1 MTTQAQVSSFV
12 GIDVSKAHL
21 DVAVRPSSQKWQ
33 VDNTEAGI
41 AHLVQQ
47 LQALSPDLVVM
58 EATGGYEAMAAAAL
72 AVAGL
77 AVAVI
82 NPRQAR
88 DFAKSLNRLAKTDK
102 IDAQVLAHFGQALH
116 PEPRPLADEATAA
129 LHALL
134 TRRRQ
139 VIEMLVGEKNRLDL
153 VHESMRSHV
162 QEHVKWLEQ
171 EIADLEEELDQQ
183 VANNVIWQAKEEL
196 LISVP
201 GVGKVT
207 ARTLLAELP
216 ELGTVN
222 RKQVAA
228 LVGVAPYNRDSGTLR
243 GKRAIWG
250 GRAPV
255 RSALYMA
262 TLSATRWNPIIKQHY
277 LHLTQEAG
285 KLPMVA
291 LVACMRKLLTILN
304 AILAS
309 NKAWNPKLAEPK
321 LVLTS

>member
-1 MTTQAQVSSFV
+1 MSNPAQAASFV

-21 DVAVRPSSQKWQ
+21 DVAVRPSAATWQ
-33 VDNTEAGI
+33 GDNTEEGI
-41 AHLVQQ
+41 AALVSR
-47 LQALSPDLVVM
+47 LQALQPVLVVL
-58 EATGGYEAMAAAAL
+58 EATGGYEVSAAAAL
-72 AVAGL
+72 AGAGL

-102 IDAQVLAHFGQALH
+102 IDARVLAHFADAVR
-116 PEPRPLADEATAA
+116 PEPRPLADETSAT
-129 LHALL
+129 LQALL

-139 VIEMLVGEKNRLDL
+139 VIEMLVAEKNRLGL
-153 VHESMRSHV
+153 VHASMRAHLR
-162 QEHVKWLEQ
+162 EHLDW
-171 EIADLEEELDQQ
+171 LEEEVEDLDKQLDEL
-183 VANNVIWQAKEEL
+183 VSTNATWQAKEAL
-196 LISVP
+196 LTSVP

-207 ARTLLAELP
+207 ARTLLADLP

-228 LVGVAPYNRDSGTLR
+228 LVGVAPFNRDSGTFR

-250 GRAPV
+250 GRAAV

-262 TLSATRWNPIIKQHY
+262 TLSATRFNPVIAHHY
-277 LHLTQEAG
+277 QHLTQEGG
-285 KLPMVA
+285 KLAKVA
-291 LVACMRKLLTILN
+291 LIACMRKLLTILN

-309 NKAWNPKLAEPK
+309 MQPWKPELAVSKP
-321 LVLTS
+321 VLTP

>member
-1 MTTQAQVSSFV
+1 MTTQAQVSSYV

-21 DVAVRPSSQKWQ
+21 DIAVRPSGQTWR
-33 VDNTEAGI
+33 VENTEAGI
-41 AHLVQQ
+41 AALVQQ
-47 LQALSPDLVVM
+47 LAGLGSVLVVL
-58 EATGGYEAMAAAAL
+58 EATGGYEAPAAAAL

-88 DFAKSLNRLAKTDK
+88 DFAKSLNLLAKTDK
-102 IDAQVLAHFGQALH
+102 IDAQVLAHFGDALR
-116 PEPRPLADEATAA
+116 PEPRPLADEAMAA
-129 LHALL
+129 LQALL

-139 VIEMLVGEKNRLDL
+139 VNEMLVAEKNRLGL
-153 VHESMRSHV
+153 VHDSMRPHL
-162 QEHVKWLEQ
+162 QEHLDWLKQ
-171 EIADLEEELDQQ
+171 ELQDLDQELDQQ
-183 VANNVIWQAKEEL
+183 VAKNAIWQAKEDL

-216 ELGTVN
+216 ELGQVN
-222 RKQVAA
+222 RKQIAA
-228 LVGVAPYNRDSGTLR
+228 LVGVAPFNHDSGTLR
-243 GKRAIWG
+243 GQRSIWG

-262 TLSATRWNPIIKQHY
+262 TLSATRWNPVIRKHY

-291 LVACMRKLLTILN
+291 LIACMRKLLTILN

-309 NKAWNPKLAEPK
+309 NKAWTPKLAEPK
-321 LVLTS
+321 PVLTP

>member
-1 MTTQAQVSSFV
+1 MTTQVQVTHFV

-21 DVAVRPSSQKWQ
+21 DVAVRPSGQTWR
-33 VDNTEAGI
+33 VENTPAGI
-41 AHLVQQ
+41 APLVKQ
-47 LQALSPDLVVM
+47 LQDLAPVLVVL
-58 EATGGYEAMAAAAL
+58 EATGGYEAMAAAML
-72 AVAGL
+72 TVGGL

-82 NPRQAR
+82 NPRQVR

-102 IDAQVLAHFGQALH
+102 IDAQVLAHFGDALR
-116 PEPRPLADEATAA
+116 PEPRPLTDEATAA
-129 LHALL
+129 LQALL

-139 VIEMLVGEKNRLDL
+139 VNEMIVAEKNRLGG
-153 VHESMRSHV
+153 VHESMRPHL
-162 QEHVKWLEQ
+162 QEHLDWLKQ
-171 EIADLEEELDQQ
+171 EIEDLDQELDQQ
-183 VANNVIWQAKEEL
+183 VAKNATWQAKEDL

-216 ELGTVN
+216 ELGQVN
-222 RKQVAA
+222 RKQIAA
-228 LVGVAPYNRDSGTLR
+228 LVGVAPFNRDSGTWR
-243 GKRAIWG
+243 GQRAIWG

-277 LHLTQEAG
+277 LHLTQEQG
-285 KLPMVA
+285 KPPMVA
-291 LVACMRKLLTILN
+291 LVACLRKLLTILN

-309 NKAWNPKLAEPK
+309 NTAWNPKLAEPK
-321 LVLTS
+321 PVLTP